1 MPFECLPRLLHA
13 KASRSIPR
21 RRGLLLSPCYL
32 HWLGKIIRT
41 DTNEREINLD
51 QFMLQTLCI
60 YDSIGLSGYLS
71 GAITDSSASGM
82 NHGIR

>member
-1 MPFECLPRLLHA
+1 MPPTLTSCQSFSFDPFP
-13 KASRSIPR
+13 KR
-21 RRGLLLSPCYL
+21 RRGLLLSPLAGEDYSD
-32 HWLGKIIRT
+32 G
-41 DTNEREINLD
+41 REINLD

-82 NHGIR
+82 NHGIL